1 MLENPRGTPFNWV
14 VDYVDQW
21 DAWLIWVNPGWQFA
35 KINYWWRMV
44 NGRFMGYDEHE
55 NSFTMCVY
63 NKWFNLEDL
72 EFRQQKLKTEHGRF
86 SRPNCQL
93 IYLLHE
99 SSPCIIFLWP
109 CSDYPAQ
116 GPAAH
121 AQHCLSTSIWW
132 APADF
137 MGALRRNSAA
147 PSTSTDHPPRKAL
160 PLIYIDPEPKLT
172 DFNEGLPAVVC

>member
-21 DAWLIWVNPGWQFA
+21 DAWLIWVDPGWQFA

-109 CSDYPAQ
+109 HQTCSDYPAQ

-121 AQHCLSTSIWW
+121 AQHCLSTSM
-132 APADF
+132 
-137 MGALRRNSAA
+137 MGPCWLYGGPPPKFCSSININWS
-147 PSTSTDHPPRKAL
+147 STQKSFT
-160 PLIYIDPEPKLT
+160 IDIHWSRAQT
-172 DFNEGLPAVVC
+172 YGL